1 MILEDIMKREKII
14 LASFMIPLFLFSS
27 NLKYLRIQKDNN
39 PNPYFLLQQIKPLK
53 KAELSRQ
60 KGKNGIQDQVRSN
73 LKPSRP
79 KFYIEKKYGA
89 VLSRKPVKKPLE
101 SSEHFR
107 NGRRGRRLPYRLYE
121 RIKRISGVRS
131 FRSSGSRYA
140 PDQVLVKF
148 KSILSEQKREATFA
162 AYQTKKLRRIPGLD
176 IYKLQTPEDTSVEEM
191 LYLLNRNPDVEYASP
206 NYYRYLT
213 FAPNDTLFDEQYALY
228 NSGQVAGPPGSP
240 QGKERADIKA
250 TAGWE
255 ETIGKETVIIAVIDT
270 GIDLEHPDLINK
282 ISPNSYD
289 FVDQDS
295 EPEYIHWHGTH
306 VAGIAGAETNNGE
319 GIAGVAWNCKVMPLK
334 VFWIDPADGL
344 PTTDDSLIIDAIRY
358 AADNGADVINMSLGG
373 PDPNP
378 PLEEALKYAY
388 DRDVVI
394 VSTTGNDGGAVLYP
408 AAYDDY
414 CLAVAATNNKDERV
428 TFSNSSED
436 PLWQWESN
444 FGPEV
449 DVAAPGLYIWSC
461 DLVSEDPDFPY
472 VPASGTSMSAPHV
485 AGLAALIKS
494 LKPHL
499 TAAEI
504 MSIIRYSADDINSS
518 LYPGKD
524 DYVGYGRLN
533 MEKALVPIILS
544 LSKK

>member
-1 MILEDIMKREKII
+1 
-14 LASFMIPLFLFSS
+14 MIPLFLFSA
-27 NLKYLRIQKDNN
+27 NLKYPRVQKDKK
-39 PNPYFLLQQIKPLK
+39 PTPYSLHQQIKPLN

-60 KGKNGIQDQVRSN
+60 KRENGIQVQVQSN
-73 LKPSRP
+73 LRQSPRKHDKEERYSAVHSR
-79 KFYIEKKYGA
+79 
-89 VLSRKPVKKPLE
+89 RRVKKPLE
-101 SSEHFR
+101 RSEYFR
-107 NGRRGRRLPYRLYE
+107 GGRRGRRLPYRLDE
-121 RIKRISGVRS
+121 RITFLKGVRS
-131 FRSSGSRYA
+131 FRSRGNHYA

-176 IYKLQTPEDTSVEEM
+176 IYKLQIPEDTSVEEM
-191 LYLLNRNPDVEYASP
+191 IYLLNRNPDVEYASP

-213 FAPNDTLFDEQYALY
+213 YTPNDTFFKDYQYALY

-255 ETIGKETVIIAVIDT
+255 ETKGDKTVIIAVIDT

-282 ISPNSYD
+282 ISPNGYD
-289 FVDQDS
+289 FVDEDS
-295 EPEYIHWHGTH
+295 IPEYIHWHGTH
-306 VAGIAGAETNNGE
+306 VAGIAGAETNNNE
-319 GIAGVAWNCKVMPLK
+319 GIAGVAINCKIMPLK
-334 VFWIDPADGL
+334 VFWIDPVDGL
-344 PTTDDSLIIDAIRY
+344 PTTDDFLVIAAIRY
-358 AADNGADVINMSLGG
+358 AADNGAHVINMSLGG

-378 PLEEALKYAY
+378 LLEEAQKYAY

-394 VSTTGNDGGAVLYP
+394 VATTGNNGGAVNYP

-414 CLAVAATNNKDERV
+414 CLAVAATDQDDERI

-436 PLWQWESN
+436 PLEQWESN

-449 DVAAPGLYIWSC
+449 DVAAPGMNILSC
-461 DLVSEDPDFPY
+461 LPVEPGEVPY
-472 VPASGTSMSAPHV
+472 GWASGTSMSAPHV

-504 MSIIRYSADDINSS
+504 MSVIRYSADDINSS
-518 LYPGKD
+518 IYPGKD
-524 DYVGYGRLN
+524 DYIGHGRLN

-544 LSKK
+544 LSKKQ